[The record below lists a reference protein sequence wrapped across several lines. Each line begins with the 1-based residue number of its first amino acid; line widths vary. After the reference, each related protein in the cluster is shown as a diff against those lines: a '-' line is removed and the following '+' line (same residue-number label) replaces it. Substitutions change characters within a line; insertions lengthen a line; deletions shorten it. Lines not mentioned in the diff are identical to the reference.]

1 MKKQLMAL
9 ILIIAA
15 FMCLATVCSADT
27 QKEISLYVNG
37 EKIHSEVPPQI
48 INGTTL
54 VPLRVIFEALGAT
67 VEWDNATKTVSSTLG
82 EESIKLTIGESSLY
96 KNDTAITL
104 SVPAQ
109 IIDGRTMVP
118 VRAISEA
125 FGCLVS
131 WNAPINTVHIKGEQ
145 SNLPTR
151 NEYSG
156 QPFVAVNENKPFFDI
171 GDYNSTSFEMYIPLD
186 DYDRCNYAFAMLGL
200 ETMSDEP
207 RGDISSVKP
216 TGWINVKYDNISGSY
231 LYNRCHLIGYQ
242 LSGENANKY
251 NLITGTSYLNLKG
264 MLPFENMVA
273 DYIKETGNHV
283 LYRVTPVFKADNL
296 VADGVLL
303 EAMSFEDKGEGICFN
318 VFCFNVQPGVD
329 INYSD
334 GSSKLAG
341 EPVIET
347 VTLYVLNTNTKKF
360 HVSDCR
366 TIAKMKAEN
375 RVDSGLMRT
384 EIINK
389 PCAS

>member
-1 MKKQLMAL
+1 MKKVIAIIFSLLLIFNCAYAADISVIVDDNKLQL
-9 ILIIAA
+9 
-15 FMCLATVCSADT
+15 D
-27 QKEISLYVNG
+27 
-37 EKIHSEVPPQI
+37 VPPVVSQ
-48 INGTTL
+48 GRTL
-54 VPLRVIFEALGAT
+54 VPVRAIFESLGAT
-67 VEWDNATKTVSSTLG
+67 VDWNGATRTVTSRKGDTTVSLTLG
-82 EESIKLTIGESSLY
+82 DNVMLVNGNKYLL
-96 KNDTAITL
+96 D
-104 SVPAQ
+104 VPACAV
-109 IIDGRTMVP
+109 DGSTMVP

-125 FGCLVS
+125 FGCVVS
-131 WNAPINTVHIKGEQ
+131 WNGPINTVHIKGEQ
-145 SNLPTR
+145 INLPTHH
-151 NEYSG
+151 EYSG

-171 GDYNSTSFEMYIPLD
+171 SDYNSTPFEMYIPFD
-186 DYDRCNYAFAMLGL
+186 IYNRCNYAFAMLGL

-207 RGDISSVKP
+207 RGDISSVRP

-264 MLPFENMVA
+264 MLPFENMIA
-273 DYIKETGNHV
+273 DYIKETENHV
-283 LYRVTPVFKADNL
+283 LYRVTPVFKSDNL
-296 VADGVLL
+296 VADGVLM

-318 VFCFNVQPGVD
+318 VFCFNVEPGVD

-360 HVSDCR
+360 HVTDCR

-375 RVDSGLMRT
+375 REDSGLMRT
-384 EIINK
+384 EIINMGYS
-389 PCAS
+389 PCGICNP